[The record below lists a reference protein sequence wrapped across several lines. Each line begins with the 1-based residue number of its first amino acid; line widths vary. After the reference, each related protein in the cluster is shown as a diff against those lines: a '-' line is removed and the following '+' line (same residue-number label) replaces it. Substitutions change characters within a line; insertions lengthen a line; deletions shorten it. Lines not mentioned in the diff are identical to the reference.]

1 VSNKRLAGSRYEEMA
16 CSYLRAKGYRILDRN
31 VCLLRKEID
40 IIASDE
46 DTIVFVEVKGRRS
59 EAFGSPLEAV
69 GHTKRRHILAAASAY
84 LRQKGFDSR
93 PCRFDVVS
101 VTEPTGEEVVLE
113 HVENAFDA
121 RG

>member
-1 VSNKRLAGSRYEEMA
+1 MANRRLAGSRFEDMA
-16 CSYLRAKGYRILDRN
+16 CSYLRSKGYRILDRN

-40 IIASDE
+40 IVASDR

-59 EAFGSPLEAV
+59 DAFGSPLDAV
-69 GHTKRRHILAAASAY
+69 GNTKQRHILAAANAY
-84 LRQKGFDSR
+84 LRLKSLHDRS
-93 PCRFDVVS
+93 CRFDVVS
-101 VTEPTGEEVVLE
+101 VRVSPDGQPALE